1 MIGCRAADL
10 IKASGRRPHPKAEW
24 MAAAKAN
31 CQKLEKAL
39 AEREASMDGWTVIPR
54 NRSNASSS
62 T

>member
-39 AEREASMDGWTVIPR
+39 AEREASMDGPSQPSVNGHR
-54 NRSNASSS
+54 LMLG
-62 T
+62 